1 MLKALLFDL
10 DGTLANTD
18 ELHHLAFAD
27 LFAPHGV
34 NLTYSD
40 YATNILGRPNTAIM
54 DRYFPQLSVAEQT
67 AIADWKEATYRDMLP
82 NHALKPLPGLIA
94 LLDWADAHG
103 IKTAVVTNAP
113 RASAEA
119 VLPALGIQDRFQT
132 LIIGDECTAPKPD
145 PAPYRAAMSALNV
158 TPAESIAFEDAPSGL
173 RAAKGS
179 GAFVFGMRTS
189 LDEHALRQA
198 GANKTLVD
206 YDDQTLW
213 SHLTELMKEPVQ

>member
-27 LFAPHGV
+27 LLALQGIK
-34 NLTYSD
+34 LTYAE
-40 YATNILGRPNTAIM
+40 YATHILGRPNTDIM
-54 DRYFPQLSVAEQT
+54 DRYFPLLSLTEQS
-67 AIADWKEATYRDMLP
+67 AIAEGKEAAYRNMLP
-82 NHALKPLPGLIA
+82 SHALKPIPGLIT
-94 LLDWADAHG
+94 LLDWADTNG

-113 RASAEA
+113 RASAQA
-119 VLPALGIQDRFQT
+119 VLPALGIHHRFQT

-145 PAPYRAAMSALNV
+145 PAPYRAAMGALNV
-158 TPAESIAFEDAPSGL
+158 TPAQSIAFEDAPAGL

-189 LDEHALRQA
+189 LDEHTLRQA
-198 GANKTLVD
+198 GASKTLAD
-206 YDDQTLW
+206 YDDPVLW
-213 SHLTELMKEPVQ
+213 AHLNELMKEPVQ